1 MEENIIQSK
10 EIQILESAE
19 EEFFTKGYNGAR
31 TTSIAERA
39 GVTHAMLHYYYRTK
53 EQLFERILDKNMSHI
68 ATIMVAAI
76 SKTDLPFL
84 ERLKESITS
93 HFDFVA
99 TNPLLPRFI
108 LNEIILQPER
118 YEMMKNKL
126 VTYSKEMFLNV
137 QSEIDSLSHKG
148 EIEWIDAKLL
158 FMSIVSLNVFPFIV
172 YPFAEVIMGNTMADK
187 EIFIQQR
194 KAENIET
201 IMRRLKKI

>member
-99 TNPLLPRFI
+99 SNPLLPRFI

-158 FMSIVSLNVFPFIV
+158 FMSIISLNVFPFIV

-187 EIFIQQR
+187 EIFIHQR

>member
-126 VTYSKEMFLNV
+126 FTSSKEMFLNV

-148 EIEWIDAKLL
+148 EIEWIDA
-158 FMSIVSLNVFPFIV
+158 
-172 YPFAEVIMGNTMADK
+172 
-187 EIFIQQR
+187 
-194 KAENIET
+194 
-201 IMRRLKKI
+201 

>member
-10 EIQILESAE
+10 EIQILEAAE
-19 EEFFTKGYNGAR
+19 HEFFTKGYNGAR

-126 VTYSKEMFLNV
+126 VTSSKEMFLNV

>member
-10 EIQILESAE
+10 EILILEAAE
-19 EEFFTKGYNGAR
+19 HEFLAKGYDGAR
-31 TTSIAERA
+31 TTSIAKIA

-126 VTYSKEMFLNV
+126 VTSSKEMFLNV